1 MNSLLFYSLIYL
13 IGIIISSF
21 AQLLLKKASMIKYDN
36 KIKEYLNLK
45 TIIAYI
51 VFFSAT
57 LLSVYSFKGLPLMYG
72 TVIGATE
79 YIFVTLLGY
88 FVLKEQIKLKTIIGL
103 LFVIIGVIIFFI

>member
-1 MNSLLFYSLIYL
+1 MNNLLFYSLIYL
-13 IGIIISSF
+13 TGIIISSI

-45 TIIAYI
+45 TIVAYI
-51 VFFSAT
+51 VFFGAT

-88 FVLKEQIKLKTIIGL
+88 FILKEKINTKTIIGL
-103 LFVIIGVIIFFI
+103 SLVIIGVIIFFV